1 MSSNCRLG
9 NTLNIGYDS
18 DHYQVDSVYVE
29 VILCE
34 FITGALPRCIA
45 AWL

>member
-1 MSSNCRLG
+1 MTHQLPLCRLG
-9 NTLNIGYDS
+9 NTLNISYDS

-34 FITGALPRCIA
+34 FITGALLRA
-45 AWL
+45 SE